1 MNYDNYNNY
10 NNLGR
15 AMATQAAIDQQS
27 VNMWNAQ
34 NVYQKNT
41 ALGPALL
48 TPAASLDPMRIAFD
62 ERVRR
67 LTVQLSLRALS
78 RIVRVEYMKE
88 VPPRIVIRYD
98 NMRELELLDVEH
110 FPSDEHISRILLDLP

>member
-1 MNYDNYNNY
+1 VNYDNY

-62 ERVRR
+62 ERVKR

-98 NMRELELLDVEH
+98 NMRELDLFDVEN
-110 FPSDEHISRILLDLP
+110 FPSDEHISRILLELP